1 MERTLVDLA
10 LSFYAGEPCRICGEL
25 LTMED
30 LNDGAVFAGY
40 SDDNSS
46 RSAHRQC
53 WEHSV
58 FANGRCN
65 A

>member
-1 MERTLVDLA
+1 MEHNILVDLA

-25 LTMED
+25 LTMKD
-30 LNDGAVFAGY
+30 LNDGAGY

-53 WEHSV
+53 WENRFAK
-58 FANGRCN
+58 FANEE
-65 A
+65 

>member
-1 MERTLVDLA
+1 MERELA
-10 LSFYAGEPCRICGEL
+10 GLAVAMYAGEPCRICGEL

-30 LNDGAVFAGY
+30 LNDGAGH

-53 WEHSV
+53 WENS
-58 FANGRCN
+58 FAKFVNED
-65 A
+65 